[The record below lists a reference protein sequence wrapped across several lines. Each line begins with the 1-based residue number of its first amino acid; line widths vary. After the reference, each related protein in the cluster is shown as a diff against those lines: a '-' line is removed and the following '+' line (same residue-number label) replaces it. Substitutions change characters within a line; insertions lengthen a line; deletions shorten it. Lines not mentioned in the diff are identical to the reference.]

1 MYLRPQSPP
10 LPLFA
15 LCLFPHAQEVQEGKE
30 QAAVW
35 KEKKYREKK
44 ERENQPPASPRTEFR
59 HEMRGRK
66 RRRTSVGV
74 WSGRAPASVGCVEA
88 VKVSVKVSAS
98 KLCKSKSL
106 SLWERDMRN
115 SKRSESAVLPEP
127 SQQEEG
133 PSSPATHLSHS
144 CHSPATVNKRT
155 ETAPQQW

>member
-15 LCLFPHAQEVQEGKE
+15 LCLFPHSQEVQEGKE

-106 SLWERDMRN
+106 SLSRRETCETARGASQQSCQNRANKRRDPP
-115 SKRSESAVLPEP
+115 VLP
-127 SQQEEG
+127 
-133 PSSPATHLSHS
+133 HS
-144 CHSPATVNKRT
+144 CHSQQENRGS
-155 ETAPQQW
+155 TAAVVAE